1 MRGGRGGGWL
11 RARAA
16 ATARR
21 AGRRGAF
28 LAFLSLLNWAYG
40 YSLLTAPAVQRRAAD
55 LLLPWTAW
63 GVLWTAMGFVT
74 AAGIFARRDR
84 VSYGAAVTFKTAWG
98 LVQLDLWFGHNVPR
112 AWVGAV
118 IWLGFA
124 ATVLIVAGW
133 PEPGRGV
140 PAPAVPV
147 PEER

>member
-1 MRGGRGGGWL
+1 MHGGRGGWL

-16 ATARR
+16 AAARR

-40 YSLLTAPAVQRRAAD
+40 YSLLTAPAALRRASD

-63 GVLWTAMGFVT
+63 GILWTAMGFVT

-84 VSYGAAVTFKTAWG
+84 ISYGAAVTFKAAWG
-98 LVQLDLWFGHNVPR
+98 VLQLDLWFAHGVTL

-124 ATVLIVAGW
+124 AIVLVVAGW
-133 PEPGRGV
+133 PEPGKTV
-140 PAPAVPV
+140 PAAPLLPG
-147 PEER
+147 ER